1 MKGQSVYHRF
11 HRQITDRIPQNISQI
26 LFFLKGYSQPGAGS
40 FFPYPL
46 LLPQMAKDTMQHQ
59 VKICPVYLSSSLTE
73 QPSQPAWVIIKAH
86 PVSAQALD
94 TSVHLIHKRRQ
105 SHVKKTHMQIQ
116 LISGRHQNSGT
127 NFLDSFFFLSC
138 HIFSPCFYSLI
149 LFASLQPS
157 LQLKIFHWPLGE
169 IFSLFFHQKA
179 DSLYLAPLGSLR
191 QDFIQVF
198 PGPKP

>member
-11 HRQITDRIPQNISQI
+11 HRQITGRIPQNISQI

-105 SHVKKTHMQIQ
+105 SHVKKNAYADTAHFWKTPEFWYKFP
-116 LISGRHQNSGT
+116 G
-127 NFLDSFFFLSC
+127 FFFLSLLPY
-138 HIFSPCFYSLI
+138 F
-149 LFASLQPS
+149 
-157 LQLKIFHWPLGE
+157 
-169 IFSLFFHQKA
+169 FSLLLFPYPVCLSPALFTTENL
-179 DSLYLAPLGSLR
+179 SLAFGGNIFAFLPSEG
-191 QDFIQVF
+191 
-198 PGPKP
+198 